1 MGPLIFEQLLI
12 SGWGVWVMLYTVAT
26 LAQECAIDFFSHL
39 IPQPET
45 DHLHLSYERPTLDT
59 FVIKPSGGRL
69 VPTHF
74 PLSVEHCT
82 QVTC

>member
-1 MGPLIFEQLLI
+1 
-12 SGWGVWVMLYTVAT
+12 MLYTVAT

-45 DHLHLSYERPTLDT
+45 DHLHLSYKSPTLDT
-59 FVIKPSGGRL
+59 FVIKPSVGRL
-69 VPTHF
+69 VPTHW
-74 PLSVEHCT
+74 SVGVEHCT